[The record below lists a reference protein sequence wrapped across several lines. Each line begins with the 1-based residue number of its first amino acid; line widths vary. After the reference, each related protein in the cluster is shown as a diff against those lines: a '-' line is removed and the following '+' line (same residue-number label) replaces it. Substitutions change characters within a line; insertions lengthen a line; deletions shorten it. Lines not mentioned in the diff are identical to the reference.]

1 MRGLRPSHFIFQ
13 APLAS
18 EDLMFSS
25 SDDSDT
31 SDSEVES
38 NRSIISSLVESLVP
52 SSQDEEEEPSTSE
65 GKQNMQSKSSKNL
78 AGYGLQSTYVK
89 LSRALK

>member
-1 MRGLRPSHFIFQ
+1 
-13 APLAS
+13 
-18 EDLMFSS
+18 MFSS
-25 SDDSDT
+25 SDDSDSDSLENEEWPST

-38 NRSIISSLVESLVP
+38 NRSIISSVVDSLVP
-52 SSQDEEEEPSTSE
+52 SSQDEDEEPSTSE